1 MKMLIENEAMEL
13 LVAELYWAK
22 MMVEIEMVVPLEVR
36 VMGSWLELELELS
49 WAKMVV
55 ENEMELSLTGR
66 VLGIWMNRLEIE
78 QERYWVTMFGDDRAI
93 PLAAGVMG

>member
-1 MKMLIENEAMEL
+1 MKMMVENETGLWLMKLVSVLELQQELSWAKMVIENEAMEL
-13 LVAELYWAK
+13 LAAELYWAK
-22 MMVEIEMVVPLEVR
+22 MMVENEMVVPLEVR

-66 VLGIWMNRLEIE
+66 VLGI
-78 QERYWVTMFGDDRAI
+78 
-93 PLAAGVMG
+93 